1 MVENFSVVYSPTV
14 KNRFRYK
21 VKLNAD
27 DDDIM
32 NIIKQIGPV
41 CGTPFKSLDRNF
53 DKAFYVYG
61 NTTEI
66 KGQILDAINSV
77 IEGEKAKQVPSP
89 PTKPEVT
96 PPKEEET
103 SRKSTQE
110 VVAGP
115 ETPPSP
121 VQEDVLSELLVTLT
135 LNPRYR
141 FETMF
146 EGDFNRWLKKICEK
160 IARKFDVSYNPF
172 FIWGGV
178 GLGKTHLIQ
187 AIGNYVKENQPD
199 KKIIY
204 IQAQDLINAI
214 NRIKNNPEKKE
225 KFVNAFRDV
234 DYLLVDDFQF
244 LEKDESAQDIFFLIF
259 EKLYQQ
265 NKQIVITADRP
276 PNQLMQIT
284 DRLRSRF
291 TWGLVSKLSKPDFA
305 SREGIIRLKIKSE
318 FHPLELTEEMINY
331 IANEFQDNIREIEG
345 VLKKVRAYVELRNEP
360 VSMEMLNSVISELK
374 GEEAAVLTEEKKP
387 EPKPAEQKATTPP
400 IQPAPSSQTPP
411 SPQPAPSPKQKATV
425 PPPPDDMP
433 PPPPEVQCPY
443 CGGELSYI
451 ETYDR
456 WYCYNCKRYAPPDFG
471 KGKYRSVVKK
481 KAPDKK
487 EAEKK
492 LAVLEELKKIGE
504 KPEATPKKE
513 PIKPKEFKPPYELKF
528 ARTIPYAIFYPAN
541 YESAANELPNRI
553 LDVIYKHRLHIKFE
567 VTAFLEYNPQN
578 PNFTSFIK
586 SLNDLKLK
594 VGIVIG
600 PKNMKADEEDK
611 FYSKLSRMFEDSK
624 LCLEYLEFGEINKD
638 FSILN
643 MVLDV
648 ANYGKQK
655 LGYSLLKEEFR
666 GSNIK
671 KG

>member
-1 MVENFSVVYSPTV
+1 MVKNFSVVYSPTV

-32 NIIKQIGPV
+32 SIIKQIGPI

-61 NTTEI
+61 NTTEV
-66 KGQILDAINSV
+66 KDQILNAINSV
-77 IEGEKAKQVPSP
+77 IEEEKTKQIPSSP
-89 PTKPEVT
+89 PEAEAT
-96 PPKEEET
+96 PPKEEKILK
-103 SRKSTQE
+103 KSEQE
-110 VVAGP
+110 VSSSP
-115 ETPPSP
+115 QPPSSP
-121 VQEDVLSELLVTLT
+121 ALKDILSELLITLT

-141 FETMF
+141 FETLY

-160 IARKFDVSYNPF
+160 IAKKFDISYDPL

-187 AIGNYVKENQPD
+187 AIGNYVMENHPD
-199 KKIIY
+199 KKVIY

-214 NRIKNNPEKKE
+214 NKIKDNPEKRE
-225 KFVNAFRDV
+225 RFVNAFKDV

-244 LEKDESAQDIFFLIF
+244 LEKDESSQDIFFLIF

-291 TWGLVSKLSKPDFA
+291 TWGLVSKLSKPDLA
-305 SREGIIRLKIKSE
+305 SREGIIKLKIKSE
-318 FHPLELTEEMINY
+318 FHPLKLSKEMINY
-331 IANEFQDNIREIEG
+331 IAGEFQDNIREIEG
-345 VLKKVRAYVELRNEP
+345 VLKKIRAYVELRNEP
-360 VSMEMLNSVISELK
+360 VSMEMLNAVINELK
-374 GEEAAVLTEEKKP
+374 GEEATILTEEKKH
-387 EPKPAEQKATTPP
+387 EKKPVEQKPTSPPTQPTPP
-400 IQPAPSSQTPP
+400 
-411 SPQPAPSPKQKATV
+411 PQPSVAPEQKVTI

-451 ETYDR
+451 EAYDR

-471 KGKYRSVVKK
+471 KGKYRAVVKK
-481 KAPDKK
+481 TKVDKK
-487 EAEKK
+487 EVEKK

-504 KPEATPKKE
+504 KPEASPQKE

-528 ARTIPYAIFYPAN
+528 ARVIPYAIFYPAN

-567 VTAFLEYNPQN
+567 ATAFLEYNPQN
-578 PNFTSFIK
+578 PNFTSFVK

-600 PKNMKADEEDK
+600 PKNMKAEEEDK
-611 FYSKLSRMFEDSK
+611 FYSTLSRMFEDSK
-624 LCLEYLEFGEINKD
+624 LCLEYLEFEEINKD
-638 FSILN
+638 FAILN
-643 MVLDV
+643 IVLDV